1 MSARHAAWLFAT
13 PALAVIGVF
22 FFLPVLAALFVSLTD
37 FDLYALADIR
47 NLRFVGLGNYWR
59 LLHAPEFWRAV
70 GNTLYFVLLGVPL
83 SLAASLTAALLIS
96 SRLTLAPAFF

>member
-1 MSARHAAWLFAT
+1 MSARHAAWLFAA

-47 NLRFVGLGNYWR
+47 NLRFVGLGNY
-59 LLHAPEFWRAV
+59 
-70 GNTLYFVLLGVPL
+70 
-83 SLAASLTAALLIS
+83 
-96 SRLTLAPAFF
+96 